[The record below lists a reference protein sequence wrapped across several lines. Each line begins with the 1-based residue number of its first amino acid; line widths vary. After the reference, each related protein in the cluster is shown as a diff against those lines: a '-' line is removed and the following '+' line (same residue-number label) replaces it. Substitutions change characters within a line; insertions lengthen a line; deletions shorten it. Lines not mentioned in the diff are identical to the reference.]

1 MENYILLYLWMS
13 FTTFLNMFFTVS
25 GAGIINPVTAVL
37 TDPYR
42 AIGIGYTVFL
52 IGSLQRVYLFRKN
65 IFGENKNLHY
75 LKLMIPPSIVGAIAG
90 GFLLSQ
96 LNIKLMTGL
105 IIFSS
110 AYFIFKTIKSL
121 FHIKERE
128 IADEIAITAVT
139 VALYTGFL
147 QGASLSGVDIR
158 NNFLRSHISEVSVRA
173 VSSTIGLF
181 NFLIVSAVLLFSK
194 KLLQSDLVL
203 ILALI
208 PVLLLVQIFGKHIL
222 IKLKD
227 RDAKIIALTM
237 SVVSLLIL
245 VSSFLR

>member
-121 FHIKERE
+121 FHI
-128 IADEIAITAVT
+128 TAVP